1 MTNSKSNPPGH
12 IVNLASTQMSLSACW
27 PLHRALAVHF
37 RVEVGLRPWVLI
49 LRAKNGWPAKWFRGG
64 SSDRTIRLR
73 HLRSRGVGLGSGNEN
88 GEAEICPRVA
98 AERHAGCVAAQR
110 RAGGVAPSRAR
121 AWRGVFFPAPSPPP
135 P

>member
-1 MTNSKSNPPGH
+1 MPNYKSTPPGH
-12 IVNLASTQMSLSACW
+12 IVNLASTQMSLSGCR

-49 LRAKNGWPAKWFRGG
+49 LRATNGWPAKWFRSG
-64 SSDRTIRLR
+64 SSDRTITLR

-98 AERHAGCVAAQR
+98 AERHAGRVAAQR
-110 RAGGVAPSRAR
+110 RAGGCRDSAARAGGIVAFRAR
-121 AWRGVFFPAPSPPP
+121 PAP
-135 P
+135 

>member
-1 MTNSKSNPPGH
+1 
-12 IVNLASTQMSLSACW
+12 MSLSACW

-98 AERHAGCVAAQR
+98 AERHAGRVAAQR
-110 RAGGVAPSRAR
+110 RAWGVAPSRAGSWGIVYFPRPCR
-121 AWRGVFFPAPSPPP
+121 APRTRTEECISRRRQPTA
-135 P
+135 